1 MSTSFAEPV
10 LAWYARNA
18 RDLPWRA
25 PGVTPWAVLVSEIML
40 QQTPVARV
48 LPEYL
53 SWMTRWPTPA
63 ALAAEPAGEAIRQ
76 WGRLGYPRRAL
87 RLHETATILVARHG
101 GSVPAD
107 LDALRAL
114 PGIGSYTA
122 AAVASF
128 AFGQRH
134 AVLDTNVRRVLAR
147 LAAGQPWA
155 GGASSAASVAE
166 RRLAESLLPAE
177 PAVAARWSVAVME
190 LGALVCTAASPRC
203 GDCPVARECAWLAA
217 GRPAPAFGVT
227 GAAGAS
233 GVTGAAAV
241 AGSAEA
247 GAGRRRTQK
256 YDGTDRQCRGRLLA
270 VLRAASDP
278 VRRADFDAVWVGQ
291 AQLDRALDGLVADG
305 LVDPLPDGRFALPGA
320 RRCRDEAG
328 RRSADGQGGQSAD
341 GQGGRSADGGLGRAD
356 TGNLGGG
363 GTRKRFRGGVRA
375 GARRSGTTRTRSYG
389 VDARVHV
396 APGASRKITRVVSAR
411 GQHQVPQL
419 SRRP

>member
-101 GSVPAD
+101 GTVPAD

-155 GGASSAASVAE
+155 GGSSSASVAE

-190 LGALVCTAASPRC
+190 LGALVCTTASPRC

-217 GRPAPAFGVT
+217 GRPAPLAGTAGVNGT
-227 GAAGAS
+227 AGAAGTAGVAGASGAAGA
-233 GVTGAAAV
+233 VAV
-241 AGSAEA
+241 
-247 GAGRRRTQK
+247 GRRRTQK

-270 VLRAASDP
+270 VLRGASDP
-278 VRRADFDAVWVGQ
+278 VHRADFDAAWAGQ
-291 AQLDRALDGLVADG
+291 AQVERALDGLVADG
-305 LVDPLPDGRFALPGA
+305 LVDPLPDGRFALPG
-320 RRCRDEAG
+320 
-328 RRSADGQGGQSAD
+328 SA
-341 GQGGRSADGGLGRAD
+341 
-356 TGNLGGG
+356 
-363 GTRKRFRGGVRA
+363 
-375 GARRSGTTRTRSYG
+375 
-389 VDARVHV
+389 
-396 APGASRKITRVVSAR
+396 P
-411 GQHQVPQL
+411 L
-419 SRRP
+419 SR

>member
-166 RRLAESLLPAE
+166 RRLAESLLPVE

-217 GRPAPAFGVT
+217 GRPAPAAGVTGAGGGGMTGAGGAGMT
-227 GAAGAS
+227 GAAGA
-233 GVTGAAAV
+233 
-241 AGSAEA
+241 AEVS
-247 GAGRRRTQK
+247 GAGGSGRGGSGRRTQK

-270 VLRAASDP
+270 VLRAACDP
-278 VRRADFDAVWVGQ
+278 VRRADFDAGP
-291 AQLDRALDGLVADG
+291 GLAR
-305 LVDPLPDGRFALPGA
+305 PSWTGRWTGWWPTGWSTRCRTAASRCPGA

-328 RRSADGQGGQSAD
+328 VPRGRPGGQAAGRPTSARAISAEIA
-341 GQGGRSADGGLGRAD
+341 GTEAGGA
-356 TGNLGGG
+356 
-363 GTRKRFRGGVRA
+363 A
-375 GARRSGTTRTRSYG
+375 GARVNDLTAISGGYHPRNRSQRRS
-389 VDARVHV
+389 
-396 APGASRKITRVVSAR
+396 PGLRASW
-411 GQHQVPQL
+411 
-419 SRRP
+419 